1 METNN
6 WQQIETFFHSALSL
20 SGEER
25 TAYLSQA
32 CAEDNSLRCEVESL
46 IAAFE
51 ENGEFLD
58 EPAFDLGI
66 KVIESDLETSLET
79 SLAGQTI
86 GSYNI
91 LSKLGIGGM
100 GEVYLADDTRLNRKV
115 ALKFLSKA
123 LLGDKWAKRQLI
135 KEAQAVAMLDH
146 PNVCPVYGIEEIGEH
161 NFIVMQYVEGETLAD
176 LVRQRRLTTEQV
188 SSLAR
193 QIASAIEAAHAHGI
207 IHRDIKTGNIMVTA
221 SGQAKVLDFGLA
233 KIIEPL
239 HKAENGGENISQF
252 SQNGLI
258 MGTVSY
264 MSPEQLKAE
273 KLDFR
278 TDIFSFGTVLYELAS
293 GEHPFLRKSDA
304 ETITAILT
312 DQPASARNFNNKSA
326 SSGIYPVV
334 RKCLEKNKE
343 QRFQSASELL
353 LELQNLQ
360 DKKTPIIKR
369 RLFFPLLSASL
380 IILLLLSIGTL
391 LYQRATAP
399 RTLAVLPFI
408 NESGNSSADY
418 ISEGMAESLINKLSD
433 SSDLHVKAFTLVSG
447 YKGDI
452 DSVKIGQFLDVE
464 AVLTGKIHSQNG
476 QLRLEAKLINT
487 TDGTQHWGD
496 DVPLNESDALSIQNN
511 ISEIVISKLQS
522 PANNEKSKNR
532 ATNKQ
537 ENPEAYNYYLQGR
550 HYWKNRGKDEENIL
564 RAIEAFDKA
573 IKIDPNY
580 ARAYAGLADAYTV
593 RSLVTFKPMPA
604 KEAATIAKFNA
615 ERAISIDGSLCESH
629 VALGVVLHRYEW
641 EWAAAEREYK
651 RAIELNPD
659 YAQAY
664 YSYSNLLA
672 VTGRHEE
679 ALAQSLKA
687 KEVDPFSS
695 QADVNIGRVLYYA
708 RRYDESYE
716 QLTSALKED
725 PNNSGAEF
733 IKGLIHLRKG
743 KYEEAL
749 KRFEKLYASGKKDKL
764 MTAAVLGFT
773 YGKMG
778 RKPEA
783 QKVLKDLEE
792 LETNTY
798 IPPQEKAI
806 IYLGLNEMDKAIFWF
821 EESFEKQSSGLVSIN
836 VEPLYD
842 ELRWNSRFQSIVS
855 KMNLNPNWI
864 VNSARAKF

>member
-58 EPAFDLGI
+58 EPAFDLGM
-66 KVIESDLETSLET
+66 KVIESDLESDLAT

-115 ALKFLSKA
+115 ALKFLSKS

-176 LVRQRRLTTEQV
+176 LVRKRQLTTEQV
-188 SSLAR
+188 CSLAK

-239 HKAENGGENISQF
+239 HKAENDGENVTQF

-360 DKKTPIIKR
+360 DKKTPIVKR

-380 IILLLLSIGTL
+380 IILLLLSIGVL

-399 RTLAVLPFI
+399 RTLAVLPFA
-408 NESGNSSADY
+408 NESGEPSADY
-418 ISEGMAESLINKLSD
+418 ISEGMAESLINKISD
-433 SSDLHVKAFTLVSG
+433 SSELRVKAFTLVSV
-447 YKGDI
+447 YKGDV
-452 DSVKIGQFLDVE
+452 DSVKIGQSLNVE
-464 AVLTGKIHSQNG
+464 AVLTGRIRSQNG
-476 QLRLEAKLINT
+476 QLQLEAKLINT
-487 TDGTQHWGD
+487 ADGTELWSAANSLKESEA
-496 DVPLNESDALSIQNN
+496 LNIQNN
-511 ISEIVISKLQS
+511 ISESVISKLQS
-522 PANNEKSKNR
+522 SATNNKSKQLYAANV
-532 ATNKQ
+532 Q
-537 ENPEAYNYYLQGR
+537 ENPEAYKYYLKGR
-550 HYWKNRGKDEENIL
+550 YFWKKRDKENIQ
-564 RAIEAFDKA
+564 RAIEAFNQA
-573 IKIDPNY
+573 RNIDPNY
-580 ARAYAGLADAYTV
+580 APAYAGLADAYVV
-593 RSLVTFKPMPA
+593 RSFVPYNPMSA
-604 KEAATIAKFNA
+604 NDASELARVYA
-615 ERAISIDGSLCESH
+615 EKAIKLDDNHCESH
-629 VALGVVLHRYEW
+629 TALGVVLHKYEW
-641 EWAAAEREYK
+641 NWEAAEKEYR
-651 RAIELNPD
+651 RAIELDPD
-659 YAQAY
+659 YAQTY
-664 YSYSNLLA
+664 YWYSNLLA
-672 VTGRHEE
+672 TTGRLDD
-679 ALAQSLKA
+679 ALTYSLKF
-687 KEVDPFSS
+687 KELDPFSS
-695 QADVNIGRVLYYA
+695 LADVNIGRIYYYSYQ
-708 RRYDESYE
+708 YDKAFE
-716 QLTSALKED
+716 QLTETLKND
-725 PNNSGAEF
+725 PNNLNAEYLL
-733 IKGLIHLRKG
+733 GLVYLQKG
-743 KYEEAL
+743 KYDEAL
-749 KRFEKLYASGKKDKL
+749 KIFEKLYASDKKML
-764 MTAAVLGFT
+764 AAAVLGFT

-778 RKPEA
+778 RKDEA
-783 QKVLKDLEE
+783 LKVLKDLEE
-792 LETNTY
+792 FAQKNDY
-798 IPPQEKAI
+798 IPPQERAI
-806 IYLGLNEMDKAIFWF
+806 IYLGLDDKENAIFWL
-821 EESFEKQSSGLVSIN
+821 EKSYQEKSPALTAIN
-836 VEPLYD
+836 VEPLFED
-842 ELRWNSRFQSIVS
+842 LHSETRFQDIV
-855 KMNLNPNWI
+855 KRMNLNPN
-864 VNSARAKF
+864 

>member
-1 METNN
+1 MPAKSGMETNN

-58 EPAFDLGI
+58 EPAFDLGM
-66 KVIESDLETSLET
+66 KVIESDLESDLAT

-115 ALKFLSKA
+115 ALKFLSKS

-176 LVRQRRLTTEQV
+176 LVRKRQLTTEQV
-188 SSLAR
+188 CSLAK

-239 HKAENGGENISQF
+239 HKAENDGENVTQF

-360 DKKTPIIKR
+360 DKKTPIVKR

-380 IILLLLSIGTL
+380 IILLLLSIGVL

-399 RTLAVLPFI
+399 RTLAVLPFA
-408 NESGNSSADY
+408 NESGEPSADY
-418 ISEGMAESLINKLSD
+418 ISEGMAESLINKISD
-433 SSDLHVKAFTLVSG
+433 SSELRVKAFTLVSV
-447 YKGDI
+447 YKGDV
-452 DSVKIGQFLDVE
+452 DSVKIGQSLNVE
-464 AVLTGKIHSQNG
+464 AVLTGRIRSQNG
-476 QLRLEAKLINT
+476 QLQLEAKLINT
-487 TDGTQHWGD
+487 ADGTELWSAANSLKESEA
-496 DVPLNESDALSIQNN
+496 LNIQNN
-511 ISEIVISKLQS
+511 ISESVISKLQS
-522 PANNEKSKNR
+522 SATNNKSKQLYAANV
-532 ATNKQ
+532 Q
-537 ENPEAYNYYLQGR
+537 ENPEAYKYYLKGR
-550 HYWKNRGKDEENIL
+550 YFWKKRDKENIQ
-564 RAIEAFDKA
+564 RAIEAFNQA
-573 IKIDPNY
+573 RNIDPNY
-580 ARAYAGLADAYTV
+580 APAYAGLADAYVV
-593 RSLVTFKPMPA
+593 RSFVPYNPMSA
-604 KEAATIAKFNA
+604 NDASELARVYA
-615 ERAISIDGSLCESH
+615 EKAIKLDDNHCESH
-629 VALGVVLHRYEW
+629 TALGVVLHKYEW
-641 EWAAAEREYK
+641 NWEAAEKEYR
-651 RAIELNPD
+651 RAIELDPD
-659 YAQAY
+659 YAQTY
-664 YSYSNLLA
+664 YWYSNLLA
-672 VTGRHEE
+672 TTGRLDD
-679 ALAQSLKA
+679 ALTYSLKF
-687 KEVDPFSS
+687 KELDPFSS
-695 QADVNIGRVLYYA
+695 LADVNIGRIYYYSYQ
-708 RRYDESYE
+708 YDKAFE
-716 QLTSALKED
+716 QLTETLKND
-725 PNNSGAEF
+725 PNNLNAEYLL
-733 IKGLIHLRKG
+733 GLVYLQKG
-743 KYEEAL
+743 KYDEAL
-749 KRFEKLYASGKKDKL
+749 KIFEKLYASDKKML
-764 MTAAVLGFT
+764 AAAVLGFT

-778 RKPEA
+778 RKDEA
-783 QKVLKDLEE
+783 LKVLKDLEE
-792 LETNTY
+792 FAQKNDY
-798 IPPQEKAI
+798 IPPQERAI
-806 IYLGLNEMDKAIFWF
+806 IYLGLDDKENAIFWL
-821 EESFEKQSSGLVSIN
+821 EKSYQEKSPALTAIN
-836 VEPLYD
+836 VEPLFED
-842 ELRWNSRFQSIVS
+842 LHSETRFQDIV
-855 KMNLNPNWI
+855 KRMNLNPN
-864 VNSARAKF
+864 